1 MRETICFRV
10 LPLHLQCFRCAGAQ
24 HSCSLQEFQ
33 CFDSSSHKPQTA
45 TQQHKET
52 SRAPR
57 FEPYGNMWLWI
68 YLKVKWH
75 EQSPSPCRVVNSS
88 RSYLEKVFPVH
99 AAGCRGTCWP
109 TEHLSKGLFC
119 VALQVF
125 TCIADFTRLLEHKD
139 TAICAHSCFL
149 LSQATQSG
157 YWEGSKQ
164 SLWQQ
169 WNLSS
174 TFSCMRTLLLSPA
187 TWREEVAVR
196 WGAVL
201 SAQ

>member
-45 TQQHKET
+45 TQQHEET

-75 EQSPSPCRVVNSS
+75 EQSPSRCRVVNSS
-88 RSYLEKVFPVH
+88 RSYLEKVLPVH
-99 AAGCRGTCWP
+99 AAGCRGTHWA

-139 TAICAHSCFL
+139 TERAAPTQRSVHTAAFCFPKPHRVATEKDQSSHCGNSETSAAHSV
-149 LSQATQSG
+149 A
-157 YWEGSKQ
+157 WELYC
-164 SLWQQ
+164 SLQ
-169 WNLSS
+169 LPEG
-174 TFSCMRTLLLSPA
+174 RTL
-187 TWREEVAVR
+187 
-196 WGAVL
+196 
-201 SAQ
+201 